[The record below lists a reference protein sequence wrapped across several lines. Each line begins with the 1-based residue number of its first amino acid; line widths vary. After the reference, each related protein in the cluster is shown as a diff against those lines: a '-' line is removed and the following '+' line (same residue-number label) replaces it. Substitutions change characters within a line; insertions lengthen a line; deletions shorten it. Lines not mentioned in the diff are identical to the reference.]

1 MLCHVPVVIMY
12 SSVMS
17 NIFETGSLGYAVQE
31 GMYNL
36 YFGGIFDAASACKR
50 SPRLDIMGGHLL
62 EVRL

>member
-1 MLCHVPVVIMY
+1 MY